1 MRNSEIVDFKKNS
14 QEEKLSE
21 VSVDPILR
29 LSQPISTH
37 LNILAEEDEN
47 VSRETLNSIYGDN
60 YDIIKLK
67 LLDTENEAINYLTD
81 TISVLQVK
89 YKNFNTDINTHFR
102 DLTSKITDAFKLNN
116 NQEENAKNSK
126 KDNKEIL
133 IQKYTK
139 DYIEQLQKII
149 NIHQQIFKNIKNTI
163 SIFYNFL
170 DISKFIGKEKPIN
183 EFFSKEFKNIIEN
196 WLFMQI
202 DLENFDFTKAIN
214 ESSFDTDL
222 KSLLLNT
229 RKNKNFIMNISN
241 PTKYMKICKKNFD
254 KLHPD
259 KARKLSLL
267 YEKNKKIMTEN
278 HDNLFKLKM
287 RNVFYIDKYFEPD
300 VVYNKI
306 KFLKFDNVTFAN
318 QDEKQKEFLKN
329 MPSLEK
335 LMINSSNNFDISL
348 LKDLSKSLI
357 KLSLTKNGFVDFE
370 FKNIMEN
377 YLVKSEHI
385 RKNLQY
391 LSFSDNYL
399 SNINLNQ
406 IVYLPKHSF
415 LSLKELDFKNNK
427 IFQFM
432 IDPNYFPDLKCINC
446 CYNYLTKNSFEQ
458 YEEILTLLSGNIFLS
473 QKQSA
478 ENYFKNLSRKLNTY
492 TITLTYLNLSYIPKE
507 ISNDYL
513 NNIIINDSILINLR
527 KLDLSY
533 NNLVC
538 DTIINFFNNNK
549 SCFCLKSLNLS
560 NNLLDASFFEKYL
573 EAGLN
578 KQISKLK
585 YIKLDSNKF
594 GSFDDIDESPEKQN
608 EEYIKLIRSLY
619 KFIYENKNLV
629 DLTITKNDLC
639 NNLIVMNI
647 EENAN
652 NFNFNDYVVRD
663 KNGKIEIRCFYSFLW
678 KIRIEMNEENK
689 KDKSEI
695 RPLFN
700 IKFDCRNSINKN
712 SDDFEFNT
720 DYIIFANQ
728 VQ

>member
-37 LNILAEEDEN
+37 LNILTEEDEI

-306 KFLKFDNVTFAN
+306 KYLKFDNVTFAN

-458 YEEILTLLSGNIFLS
+458 YEKILTLLSGNIFLS

-478 ENYFKNLSRKLNTY
+478 ENYFTNLSRKLNTY

>member
-21 VSVDPILR
+21 VYIDPNLR

-37 LNILAEEDEN
+37 LNILTEEDEI

-458 YEEILTLLSGNIFLS
+458 YEKILTLLSGNIFLS

-478 ENYFKNLSRKLNTY
+478 ENYFTNLSRKLNTY
-492 TITLTYLNLSYIPKE
+492 TITLTYLNLSYVPKE

>member
-37 LNILAEEDEN
+37 LNILTEEDEI

-458 YEEILTLLSGNIFLS
+458 YEKILTLLSGNIFLS

-478 ENYFKNLSRKLNTY
+478 ENYFTNLSRKLNTY

-507 ISNDYL
+507 ISNDYM

>member
-37 LNILAEEDEN
+37 LNILTEEDEN

-458 YEEILTLLSGNIFLS
+458 YEDILTLLSGNIFLS

-478 ENYFKNLSRKLNTY
+478 ENYFTNLSRKLNTY

-608 EEYIKLIRSLY
+608 KEYIKLIRSLY

>member
-21 VSVDPILR
+21 VSVDPNLR

-259 KARKLSLL
+259 KARKSSLL

-458 YEEILTLLSGNIFLS
+458 YEKILTLLSGNIFLS

-492 TITLTYLNLSYIPKE
+492 TITLTYLNLSYVPKE
-507 ISNDYL
+507 ISNNYL

>member
-446 CYNYLTKNSFEQ
+446 CYNYLTKNNFEQ
-458 YEEILTLLSGNIFLS
+458 YEKILTLLSGNIFLS

-478 ENYFKNLSRKLNTY
+478 ENYFKNLSLKLNTY

-507 ISNDYL
+507 ISNNYL

-594 GSFDDIDESPEKQN
+594 GSFNDIDESPEKQN

>member
-1 MRNSEIVDFKKNS
+1 
-14 QEEKLSE
+14 
-21 VSVDPILR
+21 
-29 LSQPISTH
+29 
-37 LNILAEEDEN
+37 
-47 VSRETLNSIYGDN
+47 
-60 YDIIKLK
+60 
-67 LLDTENEAINYLTD
+67 
-81 TISVLQVK
+81 
-89 YKNFNTDINTHFR
+89 
-102 DLTSKITDAFKLNN
+102 
-116 NQEENAKNSK
+116 
-126 KDNKEIL
+126 
-133 IQKYTK
+133 
-139 DYIEQLQKII
+139 
-149 NIHQQIFKNIKNTI
+149 
-163 SIFYNFL
+163 
-170 DISKFIGKEKPIN
+170 
-183 EFFSKEFKNIIEN
+183 
-196 WLFMQI
+196 MQI

-458 YEEILTLLSGNIFLS
+458 YEDILTLLSGNIFLS

-478 ENYFKNLSRKLNTY
+478 ENYFTNLSRKLNTY

-594 GSFDDIDESPEKQN
+594 GSFDDMDESPEKQN

>member
-21 VSVDPILR
+21 VSVDPNLR

-37 LNILAEEDEN
+37 LNILTEEDEI

-458 YEEILTLLSGNIFLS
+458 YEKILTLLSGNIFLS

-478 ENYFKNLSRKLNTY
+478 ENYFTNLSRKLNTY

-507 ISNDYL
+507 ISNNYM

>member
-21 VSVDPILR
+21 VSVDPNLR

-37 LNILAEEDEN
+37 LNILTEEDEI

-458 YEEILTLLSGNIFLS
+458 YEKILTLLSGNIFLS

>member
-37 LNILAEEDEN
+37 LNILTEEDEN

-458 YEEILTLLSGNIFLS
+458 YEKILTLLSGNIFLS

-478 ENYFKNLSRKLNTY
+478 ENYFKNLSLKLNTY
-492 TITLTYLNLSYIPKE
+492 TITLTYLNLSYVPKE

>member
-21 VSVDPILR
+21 VSVDPNLR

-37 LNILAEEDEN
+37 LNILTEEDEI

-458 YEEILTLLSGNIFLS
+458 YEDILTLLSGNIFLS

-478 ENYFKNLSRKLNTY
+478 ENYFTNLSRKLKTY

>member
-458 YEEILTLLSGNIFLS
+458 YKEILTLLSGNIFLS

-478 ENYFKNLSRKLNTY
+478 ENYFKNLSLKLNTY
-492 TITLTYLNLSYIPKE
+492 TITLTYLNLSYVPKE

>member
-21 VSVDPILR
+21 VYIDPNLR

-37 LNILAEEDEN
+37 LNILTEEDEI

-446 CYNYLTKNSFEQ
+446 CYNYLTKNNFEQ

-478 ENYFKNLSRKLNTY
+478 ENYFTNLSRKLNTY

-507 ISNDYL
+507 ISNDYM

>member
-37 LNILAEEDEN
+37 LNILTEEDEI

-458 YEEILTLLSGNIFLS
+458 YEKILTLLSGNIFLS

-478 ENYFKNLSRKLNTY
+478 ENYFTNLSRKLNTY

>member
-1 MRNSEIVDFKKNS
+1 MRNSEIVDFNKNS

-21 VSVDPILR
+21 VSVDPNLR

-37 LNILAEEDEN
+37 LNILTEEDEI

-458 YEEILTLLSGNIFLS
+458 YEKILTLLSGNIFLS

-478 ENYFKNLSRKLNTY
+478 ENYFTNLSRKLNTY

-507 ISNDYL
+507 ISNNYL

-629 DLTITKNDLC
+629 DLTITKNDFC

>member
-37 LNILAEEDEN
+37 LNILTEEDEI

-458 YEEILTLLSGNIFLS
+458 YEKILTLLSGNIFLS

-492 TITLTYLNLSYIPKE
+492 TITLTYLNLSYVPKE
-507 ISNDYL
+507 ISNNYL

>member
-306 KFLKFDNVTFAN
+306 KFLKFDNVTFAK
-318 QDEKQKEFLKN
+318 QEEKQKEFLKN

-458 YEEILTLLSGNIFLS
+458 YEKILTLLSGNIFLS

-478 ENYFKNLSRKLNTY
+478 ENYFKNLSLKLNTY

-507 ISNDYL
+507 ISNDYM

>member
-21 VSVDPILR
+21 VYIDPNLR

-37 LNILAEEDEN
+37 LNILTEEDEN

-446 CYNYLTKNSFEQ
+446 CYNYLTKNNFEQ

-478 ENYFKNLSRKLNTY
+478 ENYFTNLSRKLNTY

-507 ISNDYL
+507 ISNNYL

>member
-21 VSVDPILR
+21 VYIDPNLR

-37 LNILAEEDEN
+37 LNILTEEDEI

-458 YEEILTLLSGNIFLS
+458 YEKILTLLSGNIFLS

-478 ENYFKNLSRKLNTY
+478 ENYFKNLSLKLNTY
-492 TITLTYLNLSYIPKE
+492 TITLTYLNLSYVPKE

>member
-21 VSVDPILR
+21 VSVDPNLR

-37 LNILAEEDEN
+37 LNILTEEDEN

-458 YEEILTLLSGNIFLS
+458 YEKILTLLSGNIFLS

-478 ENYFKNLSRKLNTY
+478 ENYFTNLSRKLNTY

>member
-21 VSVDPILR
+21 VSVDPNLR

-37 LNILAEEDEN
+37 LNILTEEDEN

-458 YEEILTLLSGNIFLS
+458 YEDILTLLSGNIFLS

-478 ENYFKNLSRKLNTY
+478 ENYFTNLSRKLNTY

>member
-458 YEEILTLLSGNIFLS
+458 YEDILTLLSGNIFLS

-478 ENYFKNLSRKLNTY
+478 ENYFTNLSRKLNTY

-507 ISNDYL
+507 ISNNYL

-720 DYIIFANQ
+720 DYIIFTNQ

>member
-21 VSVDPILR
+21 VSVDPNLR

-37 LNILAEEDEN
+37 LNILTEEDEI

-458 YEEILTLLSGNIFLS
+458 YEDILTLLSGNIFLS

-478 ENYFKNLSRKLNTY
+478 ENYFTNLSRKLNTY

-507 ISNDYL
+507 ISNDYM

>member
-21 VSVDPILR
+21 VSVDPNLR

-37 LNILAEEDEN
+37 LNILTEEDEI

-458 YEEILTLLSGNIFLS
+458 YKEILTLLSGNIFLS

-478 ENYFKNLSRKLNTY
+478 ENYFKNLSLKLNTY

>member
-1 MRNSEIVDFKKNS
+1 MRNSEIVDFNKNS

-214 ESSFDTDL
+214 ESNFDTDL

-458 YEEILTLLSGNIFLS
+458 YEKILTLLSGNIFLS

-478 ENYFKNLSRKLNTY
+478 ENYFKNLSLKLNTY

>member
-21 VSVDPILR
+21 VSVDPNLR

-37 LNILAEEDEN
+37 LNILTEEDEI

-214 ESSFDTDL
+214 ESNFDTDL

-458 YEEILTLLSGNIFLS
+458 YEKILTLLSGNIFLS

-478 ENYFKNLSRKLNTY
+478 ENYFTNLSRKLNTY

-507 ISNDYL
+507 ISNNYL